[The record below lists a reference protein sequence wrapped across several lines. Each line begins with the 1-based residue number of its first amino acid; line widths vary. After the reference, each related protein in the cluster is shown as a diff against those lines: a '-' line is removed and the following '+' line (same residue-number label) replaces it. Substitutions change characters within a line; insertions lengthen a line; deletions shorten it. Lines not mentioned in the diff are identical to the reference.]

1 MAKAALLLPAAIY
14 ILFLFFVYDVPI
26 PKKYFFSA
34 PGEGVGAEGFVE
46 CAVGVGV
53 HFFLCQCGN
62 PMLMDLRKRRG
73 EGFLI
78 ERTEALAFIA
88 AKNVGRPLQDLYFFR
103 GEIFLLL
110 CEVGLASEG
119 IEFVFSDGTP
129 GTADE
134 AFAAAA
140 AIQRERLIR
149 SKRQCGQDGSDGDE
163 GAVCRMD
170 QAVIFSKEPKPG
182 GVGKP
187 AVDHGRGIHEW
198 EKLLARVRR
207 GGSLYDFLKIAM
219 DDFVVVHGP
228 CVERDISFFRLGW
241 SVWE

>member
-1 MAKAALLLPAAIY
+1 MPGW
-14 ILFLFFVYDVPI
+14 FPI
-26 PKKYFFSA
+26 PSHQSLVTVFLIYDFPISEQYFFPA
-34 PGEGVGAEGFVE
+34 PGESVGAEGFIE
-46 CAVGVGV
+46 GAVGVGV

-62 PMLMDLRKRRG
+62 PMLMDLRKWRG
-73 EGFLI
+73 SGFLI

-119 IEFVFSDGTP
+119 IESVFSDGTP
-129 GTADE
+129 GTVDE

-198 EKLLARVRR
+198 EKLLARIRR
-207 GGSLYDFLKIAM
+207 GSRLYDFLKIAM

-228 CVERDISFFRLGW
+228 CVERDISFFGLKR